1 MHRLEVLVRNHHPSP
16 TRATSEHPDVSC
28 IPLRFIEMQAFL
40 AELVE
45 AFQFELPKDEMKIQR
60 GVVGTGMVPMIRGKP
75 ELGAILPL
83 RISLAH

>member
-1 MHRLEVLVRNHHPSP
+1 
-16 TRATSEHPDVSC
+16 
-28 IPLRFIEMQAFL
+28 MQAFL

-45 AFQFELPKDEMKIQR
+45 AFQFEFPKDEMEIQR
-60 GVVGTGMVPMIRGKP
+60 GVVGTGMVPMVRGKP